1 MVDNELRAEAVY
13 QQLEDIEAT
22 VFYEKQLTSSDV
34 SASGRVVIPKVR
46 SHAHVV
52 WSDEVYHPICR
63 AWTWWI
69 IASPHLQWL
78 LYTTPALAVD

>member
-34 SASGRVVIPKVR
+34 SASGRVVIPKV
-46 SHAHVV
+46 SSIVA
-52 WSDEVYHPICR
+52 
-63 AWTWWI
+63 
-69 IASPHLQWL
+69 
-78 LYTTPALAVD
+78 